1 MSMTFPID
9 TEATIKRR
17 ILEVCQSQARTIV
30 DIVRELALMVDS
42 AVEKK
47 GKAAK
52 THYEGMLKLIADN
65 DKLRATLLGE
75 VASVGSLLISREDF
89 LRLMFRMSAIA
100 DYAEALGFRLMGA
113 MDRDWK
119 LEKKHIQ
126 KLSEIVSM
134 VLSEVTRMKETL
146 HSLGFD
152 PEKAVELSKSVE
164 ELERK
169 IDTDSRNL
177 EFEILSGKLPLQEV
191 LLLRDMADRAER
203 IADLGVEVVDLIRV
217 LALTG

>member
-1 MSMTFPID
+1 MTFPIE

-42 AVEKK
+42 AAEKK
-47 GKAAK
+47 GKVAK
-52 THYEGMLKLIADN
+52 THYEAMLKLITDN
-65 DKLRATLLGE
+65 DKLRTTLLGE

-100 DYAEALGFRLMGA
+100 DYAEALGFRLIGA

-126 KLSEIVSM
+126 KLSQILSL

-146 HSLGFD
+146 HSLSFD
-152 PEKAVELSKSVE
+152 PEKAVELSRAVE

-177 EFEILSGKLPLQEV
+177 EFEILSSKLPLQEV

>member
-1 MSMTFPID
+1 MTFPIE

-17 ILEVCQSQARTIV
+17 ILEVCQGQARTIV

-47 GKAAK
+47 GKATQ
-52 THYEGMLKLIADN
+52 THYEAMLKLVGEN
-65 DKLRATLLGE
+65 DKLRATLIEE

-100 DYAEALGFRLMGA
+100 DYAEAVGFRLMGA
-113 MDRDWK
+113 TDRKWK
-119 LEKKHIQ
+119 LEKKFIQ
-126 KLSEIVSM
+126 RLSEILSL

-146 HSLGFD
+146 HSLSFD
-152 PEKAVELSKSVE
+152 RDKAVELSRSVE

-169 IDTDSRNL
+169 IDTESRNL
-177 EFEILSGKLPLQEV
+177 DFEILSGKLPLQEV
-191 LLLRDMADRAER
+191 FLLRDMAERAER

>member
-1 MSMTFPID
+1 MTFPIE

-17 ILEVCQSQARTIV
+17 ILEVCQTQARTIV

-42 AVEKK
+42 VAERK
-47 GKAAK
+47 GKVTK
-52 THYEGMLKLIADN
+52 THYEGMLKLTAEN
-65 DKLRATLLGE
+65 DRLKTTLLGE
-75 VASVGSLLISREDF
+75 VASVGSLLISREDY
-89 LRLMFRMSAIA
+89 LRLMFRMGAIA

-113 MDRDWK
+113 TDRNWK

-126 KLSEIVSM
+126 KLSEILSL
-134 VLSEVTRMKETL
+134 VLSEVSRMKETL
-146 HSLGFD
+146 HALSFD
-152 PEKAVELSKSVE
+152 PDKAVELARSVE

-169 IDTDSRNL
+169 IDADSRNL
-177 EFEILSGKLPLQEV
+177 DFDILSGKLPLQEV
-191 LLLRDMADRAER
+191 FLLRDIAERAER

>member
-1 MSMTFPID
+1 MTFPIE

-42 AVEKK
+42 VAERKS
-47 GKAAK
+47 KATA
-52 THYEGMLKLIADN
+52 THYEGMLKLIAEN
-65 DKLRATLLGE
+65 DKLKATLLAE

-89 LRLMFRMSAIA
+89 LRLMFRMGAMA

-113 MDRDWK
+113 TERDWK

-126 KLSEIVSM
+126 KLSEILSQ
-134 VLSEVTRMKETL
+134 VLSEVSRMKETL
-146 HSLGFD
+146 HSLSFD
-152 PEKAVELSKSVE
+152 PDKAVELARSVE

-177 EFEILSGKLPLQEV
+177 DFDILSGKLPLQEV
-191 LLLRDMADRAER
+191 FLLRDIAERAER

>member
-1 MSMTFPID
+1 MTFPID

>member
-1 MSMTFPID
+1 MTFPIE

-42 AVEKK
+42 VAERK
-47 GKAAK
+47 GKTTK
-52 THYEGMLKLIADN
+52 THYEGMLKLIAEN
-65 DKLRATLLGE
+65 DKLKATLLGE
-75 VASVGSLLISREDF
+75 VASLGSLLISREDF
-89 LRLMFRMSAIA
+89 LRLMFRMGAMA

-113 MDRDWK
+113 TDRDWK
-119 LEKKHIQ
+119 LEKKYIQ
-126 KLSEIVSM
+126 KLSEILSL
-134 VLSEVTRMKETL
+134 VLSEVSRMKETL
-146 HSLGFD
+146 HSLSFD
-152 PEKAVELSKSVE
+152 PDKAVELARSVE

-169 IDTDSRNL
+169 IDIDSRNL
-177 EFEILSGKLPLQEV
+177 DFDILSGKLPLQEV
-191 LLLRDMADRAER
+191 FLLRDIAERAER

>member
-1 MSMTFPID
+1 MTFPIE

-42 AVEKK
+42 VAERKSKVT
-47 GKAAK
+47 K
-52 THYEGMLKLIADN
+52 THYEGMLKLVADN
-65 DKLRATLLGE
+65 DKLRTTLLEE

-89 LRLMFRMSAIA
+89 LRLMFRMTAIA
-100 DYAEALGFRLMGA
+100 DYAEALAFRLMGA
-113 MDRDWK
+113 TDRNWK
-119 LEKKHIQ
+119 FEKKYIQ
-126 KLSEIVSM
+126 SLSDVLSL

-152 PEKAVELSKSVE
+152 PDKAVELARSVE

-169 IDTDSRNL
+169 IDVNSRNL
-177 EFEILSGKLPLQEV
+177 DFEILSSKLSLQEV
-191 LLLRDMADRAER
+191 FLLRDIVERAER
-203 IADLGVEVVDLIRV
+203 MADLGVEVVDLIRV
-217 LALTG
+217 IALTS

>member
-1 MSMTFPID
+1 
-9 TEATIKRR
+9 
-17 ILEVCQSQARTIV
+17 
-30 DIVRELALMVDS
+30 
-42 AVEKK
+42 
-47 GKAAK
+47 
-52 THYEGMLKLIADN
+52 
-65 DKLRATLLGE
+65 
-75 VASVGSLLISREDF
+75 
-89 LRLMFRMSAIA
+89 MSAIA
-100 DYAEALGFRLMGA
+100 DYAEALGFRLIGA

-126 KLSEIVSM
+126 KLSQILSL

-146 HSLGFD
+146 HSLSFD
-152 PEKAVELSKSVE
+152 PEKAVELSRAVE

-177 EFEILSGKLPLQEV
+177 EFEILSSKLPLQEV

>member
-1 MSMTFPID
+1 MTFPIE

-17 ILEVCQSQARTIV
+17 ILEVCQGQARTIV
-30 DIVRELALMVDS
+30 DVVRELALMVDS
-42 AVEKK
+42 AVERK
-47 GKAAK
+47 GKATK
-52 THYEGMLKLIADN
+52 THYEAMLKLIAEN
-65 DKLRATLLGE
+65 DKLRATLIEE

-89 LRLMFRMSAIA
+89 LRLMFRMGAIA
-100 DYAEALGFRLMGA
+100 DYAEAVGFRLMGA
-113 MDRDWK
+113 TDRDWK

-126 KLSEIVSM
+126 RLAEILSL

-146 HSLGFD
+146 HSLSFD
-152 PEKAVELSKSVE
+152 RDKAVELSRSVE

-169 IDTDSRNL
+169 IDTESRNL
-177 EFEILSGKLPLQEV
+177 DFEILSGKLPLQEV
-191 LLLRDMADRAER
+191 FLLRDMAERAER

>member
-1 MSMTFPID
+1 MTFPIE

-42 AVEKK
+42 VAER
-47 GKAAK
+47 KAKATA
-52 THYEGMLKLIADN
+52 THYEGMLKLVAEN
-65 DKLRATLLGE
+65 DKLKATLLGE

-89 LRLMFRMSAIA
+89 LRLMFRMGAMA

-113 MDRDWK
+113 TDRNWK

-126 KLSEIVSM
+126 KLSEILSL
-134 VLSEVTRMKETL
+134 VLSEVSRMKETL
-146 HSLGFD
+146 HSLSFD
-152 PEKAVELSKSVE
+152 PDKAVELARSVE

-169 IDTDSRNL
+169 IDIDSRNL
-177 EFEILSGKLPLQEV
+177 DFDILSGKLPLQEV
-191 LLLRDMADRAER
+191 FLLRDIAERAER

>member
-1 MSMTFPID
+1 MTFPIE

-30 DIVRELALMVDS
+30 EIVRELALMVDS
-42 AVEKK
+42 VADRK
-47 GKAAK
+47 GKATK
-52 THYEGMLKLIADN
+52 EHYAGMLKLIEEN
-65 DKLRATLLGE
+65 DKLRTTLLEE

-89 LRLMFRMSAIA
+89 LLLMFRMSSIA

-113 MDRDWK
+113 TERNWK
-119 LEKKHIQ
+119 LDKRHIER
-126 KLSEIVSM
+126 LSKILSM
-134 VLSEVTRMKETL
+134 VLTEVTRMKETL
-146 HSLGFD
+146 HSLSFD
-152 PEKAVELSKSVE
+152 RDKAVELSRVVE

-177 EFEILSGKLPLQEV
+177 EFEILSGKLSVNEV
-191 LLLRDMADRAER
+191 LLLRDMAERAER

-217 LALTG
+217 LALTA